1 MKLNIIY
8 WSGTG
13 NTEEMAKLI
22 AEGARESGATVEIK
36 TVDKAKIEDVKDC
49 DLLVLGSPSM
59 GAEVIEECEMEPFV
73 QSIEGEVSGKK
84 MILFGSYGWGN
95 GEFMTDWEE
104 RMESLGAELLD
115 REVIVREFPEGND
128 RDKLIE
134 IGRKVVKM

>member
-1 MKLNIIY
+1 MKVNIIY

-104 RMESLGAELLD
+104 RMENLGAELLD